1 MEAGNGPL
9 KMAQFKFRESCPCNT
24 FSQTKI
30 GANGDK
36 GLGQGKIKKKT
47 KKGVGKILKCC
58 PKKCCRERER
68 EKSERDLGRKREV
81 TVNIETETRESETG

>member
-1 MEAGNGPL
+1 MTLQLLLITYLLPPLVEKTKIQDMEAGNGPL

-36 GLGQGKIKKKT
+36 GLGQEKIKKKT
-47 KKGVGKILKCC
+47 KKGVGKILKC
-58 PKKCCRERER
+58 
-68 EKSERDLGRKREV
+68 
-81 TVNIETETRESETG
+81 

>member
-36 GLGQGKIKKKT
+36 GLGQEKIKKKT
-47 KKGVGKILKCC
+47 KKGVGEILKC
-58 PKKCCRERER
+58 
-68 EKSERDLGRKREV
+68 
-81 TVNIETETRESETG
+81 